1 MRLLNSWFCENSA
14 RFYSAGVERLRRVGR
29 RLGETPLEIQPFR
42 GYGVRDEA
50 FLMGRV
56 HRGMA
61 GTDARETDGPLR
73 RLIRMLPG
81 LLQPGAS
88 GVTVAARFQG
98 AERRVRSDRDGF
110 FRIHLRPDRTPAADR
125 QWHPME
131 LSLESAA
138 GVSASA
144 APVRGDVYVPPES
157 ARYVVIS
164 DVDDTVMETGVAN
177 KLMMFWRLFAE
188 TAHARVAFP
197 GVSALYRAFHD
208 GRTGDQL
215 NPMLY
220 VSRGPWTLYEALG
233 LFFNLNRI
241 PVGPILFL
249 RDWGLRLGRPIPRRS
264 SGHKLGLI
272 RRMVTLYREFPF
284 ILIGDSGQRD
294 PEIYARVVRDFP
306 GRVAAIYIRDVGRGN
321 GRAEAI
327 ARLAREVAKAG
338 SVLVLAADSLAMG
351 RHAAETG
358 LIPEAAL
365 AEIRREGAA
374 EMAEPIPAS
383 EREEKRTVIRG
394 EEWASEARPKDI
406 QARRP
411 E

>member
-1 MRLLNSWFCENSA
+1 
-14 RFYSAGVERLRRVGR
+14 
-29 RLGETPLEIQPFR
+29 
-42 GYGVRDEA
+42 
-50 FLMGRV
+50 
-56 HRGMA
+56 
-61 GTDARETDGPLR
+61 
-73 RLIRMLPG
+73 
-81 LLQPGAS
+81 
-88 GVTVAARFQG
+88 
-98 AERRVRSDRDGF
+98 
-110 FRIHLRPDRTPAADR
+110 
-125 QWHPME
+125 
-131 LSLESAA
+131 
-138 GVSASA
+138 
-144 APVRGDVYVPPES
+144 
-157 ARYVVIS
+157 
-164 DVDDTVMETGVAN
+164 
-177 KLMMFWRLFAE
+177 
-188 TAHARVAFP
+188 
-197 GVSALYRAFHD
+197 
-208 GRTGDQL
+208 
-215 NPMLY
+215 
-220 VSRGPWTLYEALG
+220 
-233 LFFNLNRI
+233 
-241 PVGPILFL
+241 
-249 RDWGLRLGRPIPRRS
+249 GRPIPRRS